1 MVIVLQDKKLGK
13 RYMIKGD
20 NLDFEVFR
28 ESKGK
33 NVEGKKKGEG
43 EWTTMRLYP
52 TTLPYA
58 VYKVLCMILADPDDD
73 EVVCVEAEKARIKLG
88 KVINDRLN
96 EITASLEGD
105 NKATERT
112 CHIVK
117 ASRKYVLSDGTES
130 FDDGCSECNT
140 YIGDGDNYCSG
151 CGAKVEHA
159 Y

>member
-58 VYKVLCMILADPDDD
+58 VYKVLCMMLADPDDE
-73 EVVCVEAEKARIKLG
+73 EVECIEAEKARIKLG
-88 KVINDRLN
+88 KILKDRVDQLVVD
-96 EITASLEGD
+96 A
-105 NKATERT
+105 
-112 CHIVK
+112 
-117 ASRKYVLSDGTES
+117 RKD
-130 FDDGCSECNT
+130 
-140 YIGDGDNYCSG
+140 
-151 CGAKVEHA
+151 A
-159 Y
+159 